1 MKRFCSIL
9 NQTLQLFPRSEF
21 EEAVRE
27 TKAERHA
34 RGFSSWDHFVA
45 MEFCHLGNAQSLRE
59 IEGGLASCQGRVQQL
74 GIKKA
79 PPKSTLWYANERRP

>member
-9 NQTLQLFPRSEF
+9 NQTLQLFPRTEF
-21 EEAVRE
+21 EQAVRE

-34 RGFSSWDHFVA
+34 RGFNSWDHFVA

-59 IEGGLASCQGRVQQL
+59 IEGGPGQL
-74 GIKKA
+74 PRPDTAVGDRE
-79 PPKSTLWYANERRP
+79 STTKIDIVVCE